1 LCVAFDAA
9 LPFFGFDV
17 FFSTA
22 ESPFL
27 SYLFTLV
34 ANVVNESCSSRSASS
49 RALRFPA
56 LFPIHCGVFMCS
68 SSLSATWLPA
78 KPSARRYDP
87 ATCSREP
94 FHVNT
99 LPSLSAQP
107 TSNITWPEVAVAA
120 PLLRAAV
127 CLIGSCHHHI
137 AAARRAESCFWRCA
151 PLYWF
156 SVLSFETTS
165 IKSHIHIHVMLY
177 LRPSRRS
184 WLCAPSTCVAILKR

>member
-1 LCVAFDAA
+1 MSCEACLCVAFDAA

-22 ESPFL
+22 ESPSL

-94 FHVNT
+94 FRQHPALAFRT
-99 LPSLSAQP
+99 THIQYHMARSGSCGAAASLSRLSYRQLPSSH
-107 TSNITWPEVAVAA
+107 
-120 PLLRAAV
+120 R
-127 CLIGSCHHHI
+127 
-137 AAARRAESCFWRCA
+137 RCA
-151 PLYWF
+151 
-156 SVLSFETTS
+156 
-165 IKSHIHIHVMLY
+165 
-177 LRPSRRS
+177 SR
-184 WLCAPSTCVAILKR
+184 